1 MPKVKASKQTRMV
14 VVPYDPRRR
23 WLLRGLTVLLLI
35 AAFAAGMMAGNH
47 NYEEVVA
54 ERDLL
59 RHEADAARDASNKHR
74 KRVAQLA
81 IDSEVDQRATDA
93 ARESMADM
101 RQEIA
106 ALKSEISFY
115 KGLMAPTKEE
125 RGLGIRSMDLLATKN
140 TRKFAFKLVLQQL
153 AVEHRLVR
161 GDVQIN
167 VVGRQEGAEKTLPLS
182 ALSEQVAN
190 ELIKFKFKYFQNI
203 QADLLLPEGFEPQ
216 RIDVVVKS
224 KGKKSLEKKF
234 AWLTQEA

>member
-1 MPKVKASKQTRMV
+1 
-14 VVPYDPRRR
+14 
-23 WLLRGLTVLLLI
+23 
-35 AAFAAGMMAGNH
+35 
-47 NYEEVVA
+47 
-54 ERDLL
+54 
-59 RHEADAARDASNKHR
+59 
-74 KRVAQLA
+74 
-81 IDSEVDQRATDA
+81 
-93 ARESMADM
+93 
-101 RQEIA
+101 
-106 ALKSEISFY
+106 
-115 KGLMAPTKEE
+115 MAPTKEE